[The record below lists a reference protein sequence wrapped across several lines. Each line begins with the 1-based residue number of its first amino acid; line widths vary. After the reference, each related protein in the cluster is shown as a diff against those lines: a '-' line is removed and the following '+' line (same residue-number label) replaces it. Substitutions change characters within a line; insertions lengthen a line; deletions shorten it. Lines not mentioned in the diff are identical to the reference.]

1 MAKEGEQKNKGLLL
15 SKEMIENLSL
25 GHINR
30 TSALEKVLAGF
41 REHLKLNQTALSKS
55 IIAATEASKLASIN
69 INGLIRIG
77 EVETKRITDAIIQN
91 QKVFTEIRA
100 MTAGMLTQIAK
111 NNLGLESRISSI
123 MELSFPLHQFE
134 SSFNQEFL
142 QNIHSELSEVESEE
156 EGLDSLFRFFENKI
170 SSLKKGKVSAQS
182 IWLIFQLYLA
192 LIPTIALIISINQG
206 EINKQAAED
215 VSVIKE
221 DLSAIK
227 HENEIS
233 NEFLL
238 NLNEL
243 GERVFPL
250 IEDLAISD
258 KEEVL
263 YIVKKEAPIRAKPES
278 DSDTLHRVYPNQ
290 IVNIISE
297 EKRWFYVEYFDHI
310 EAIPKMGYIYKG
322 NVTEFDK

>member
-1 MAKEGEQKNKGLLL
+1 MAKEEEQKNERLLL
-15 SKEMIENLSL
+15 SKELIKNLDHMHS
-25 GHINR
+25 IR
-30 TSALEKVLAGF
+30 SLEKVLAGF
-41 REHLKLNQTALSKS
+41 SEHLKLNQIALSKS
-55 IIAATEASKLASIN
+55 IIAATKASELATLNLDRFIKVREA
-69 INGLIRIG
+69 
-77 EVETKRITDAIIQN
+77 EVERIVNAVIQN
-91 QKVFTEIRA
+91 QKIFTEIGV
-100 MTAGMLTQIAK
+100 MTAGMLSQIAK

-123 MELSFPLHQFE
+123 MDLSIPLHQFE

-142 QNIHSELSEVESEE
+142 QNIHSEFSEVESEA
-156 EGLDSLFRFFENKI
+156 EGLESLIRFFEAKI
-170 SSLKKGKVSAQS
+170 SSLKKGSVSAQGF
-182 IWLIFQLYLA
+182 WLILRLYIA
-192 LIPTIALIISINQG
+192 IIPTIALIISINQG
-206 EINKQAAED
+206 KTNKQVAED
-215 VSVIKE
+215 VSAIKE

-227 HENEIS
+227 HAKEIS
-233 NEFLL
+233 NEFLG

-263 YIVKKEAPIRAKPES
+263 YIVKKKAPIRAKPKS

-310 EAIPKMGYIYKG
+310 EALPKMGYIYKG
-322 NVTEFDK
+322 NVTEFNK